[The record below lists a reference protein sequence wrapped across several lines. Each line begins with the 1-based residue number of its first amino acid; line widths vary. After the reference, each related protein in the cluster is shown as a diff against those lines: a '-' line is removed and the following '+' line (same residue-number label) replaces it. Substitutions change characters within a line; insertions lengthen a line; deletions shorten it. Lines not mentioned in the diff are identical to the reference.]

1 MTDVTKGNAKAGGRL
16 LIVDDEEAALR
27 TLERAMAKEGYDIST
42 APSGAQALALLER
55 QPCDVLLTDLRM
67 EKVDGMQLLK
77 TCREKYP
84 DTEVVVIT
92 GYATAE
98 AAVQAM
104 KQGAFYFVAK
114 PFRLSEV
121 RRVVAEALEKVRLR
135 AENAQLRRQVD
146 AYAGQVQ
153 IVTQDAGMKR
163 LLDLARQVAPTDC
176 NVLIVGAS
184 GTGKELFARYLHHE
198 SGRAAGPYVA
208 VNCGAFNPELLANE
222 LFGHEKDAY
231 TGAGGARRG
240 LIEAASGGTLFLD
253 EITEMAP
260 EMQVKLLRAIQE
272 REVLRLGA
280 TVPVKVDIR
289 IVAATNQDIAAA
301 VKRGA
306 LRQDL
311 YFRLN
316 VVTLSIPPLSA
327 RRGDVPLLAA
337 HFLRKFAAR
346 MNKNVG
352 ILAPAAM
359 AALMDYDFPGNVRE
373 LENLIERGTA
383 IATGDTIELAHL
395 PEELRQATAFQ
406 CAKKDDRIATLEEQE
421 RKYIRWV
428 LDEAGGNQTA
438 AAQMLGIDRSSLWRK
453 LKAYQVGDK

>member
-1 MTDVTKGNAKAGGRL
+1 MIQENAMTKTGKL
-16 LIVDDEEAALR
+16 LIVDDEDAALQ
-27 TLERAMAKEGYDIST
+27 TLARAMAREGYEIAT
-42 APSGAQALALLER
+42 AASGASALALLAA
-55 QPCDVLLTDLRM
+55 QSFDILLTDLRM

-77 TCREKYP
+77 ACRENYP
-84 DTEVVVIT
+84 DIEVVMIT

-121 RRVVAEALEKVRLR
+121 RRVVGEAMEKVRLR
-135 AENAQLRRQVD
+135 DENASLRRQVD
-146 AYAGQVQ
+146 AYAGKLN
-153 IVTQDAGMKR
+153 IVTQDGGMKR
-163 LLDLARQVAPTDC
+163 LLDVARQVAPTDC
-176 NVLIVGAS
+176 NVLIEGAS

-208 VNCGAFNPELLANE
+208 VNCGAFNPDLLANE
-222 LFGHEKDAY
+222 LFGHDKEAF
-231 TGAGGARRG
+231 TGAGGGRRG
-240 LIEAASGGTLFLD
+240 LLEAASGGTLFLD

-272 REVLRLGA
+272 KEVMRLGA

-289 IVAATNQDIAAA
+289 IVAATNRNLAAA
-301 VKRGA
+301 VKAGA

-316 VVTLSIPPLSA
+316 VVTLSIPPL
-327 RRGDVPLLAA
+327 RERKGDIPLLVA
-337 HFLRKFAAR
+337 HFLQKCAAR
-346 MNKNVG
+346 MGKNVRA
-352 ILAPAAM
+352 LAPDVIE
-359 AALMDYDFPGNVRE
+359 ALMAYDFPGNVRE
-373 LENLIERGTA
+373 LENLVERGTA
-383 IATGDTIELAHL
+383 LATGDTIELAHL
-395 PEELRQATAFQ
+395 PEELRRQTAFR
-406 CAKKDDRIATLEEQE
+406 CEKKDARVATLDEQE

-428 LDEAGGNQTA
+428 LAEAGGNQTA

-453 LKAYQVGDK
+453 LKAYQAEGT